1 MKIQF
6 LTISLLALT
15 VAACSSSGSSAGGD
29 IFNSAKAREGKVVVT
44 VNGTEIH
51 EGLLELLG
59 DLNPRL
65 ESQLANPMT
74 RKKILSSLVDQQL
87 LYQEAIKRSLDK
99 DENVLLKSLLNR
111 HVIISN
117 ALLEKQLDTAMKKE
131 YDAKKDEQ
139 FTKVSLAQI
148 AVNFLPESAAKE
160 SKDKDKTPQAT
171 ADQKKAALAKIKA
184 AKARLDKG
192 EDFVKVAQDISD
204 DAASKKK
211 GGSLGEISKDDKRI
225 ARLGL
230 KNLITSAFS
239 LKKDQISDPIETEKG
254 YSLIKVTSDPTVT
267 SFEDAKKVLGFQL
280 QSTVKTDLI
289 GELKKSAKIEYAKA
303 DKTEKTVDTQSTDAI
318 TQTPDDLKS
327 MATKKPSP
335 EPKAKTP

>member
-1 MKIQF
+1 MKIRF
-6 LTISLLALT
+6 LAVPLMLSSL
-15 VAACSSSGSSAGGD
+15 VACSSSSGSAGGD
-29 IFNSAKAREGKVVVT
+29 IFNSAKAREGKVVVS

-51 EGLLELLG
+51 EGLLTILG

-65 ESQLANPMT
+65 ESQLSNPMT

-87 LYQEAIKRSLDK
+87 LYQEALKRGLEK
-99 DENVLLKSLLNR
+99 DESVLLKSMLNR

-117 ALLEKQLDTAMKKE
+117 ALLEKQLDTAMQKE

-148 AVNFLPESAAKE
+148 AVNFLPESAAKDG
-160 SKDKDKTPQAT
+160 KDKQDKAPEAT
-171 ADQKKAALAKIKA
+171 ADQKKMALIKIKA
-184 AKARLDKG
+184 AKARVDKG
-192 EDFVKVAQDISD
+192 EDFATVAEEISN
-204 DAASKKK
+204 DATSKKK

-239 LKKDQISDPIETEKG
+239 LKKDQVSDPIETEKG
-254 YSLIKVTSDPTVT
+254 YSLIKVTSDPVVT

-280 QSTVKTDLI
+280 QSTVKSELI
-289 GELKKSAKIEYAKA
+289 GDLKKSAKIEYAKA
-303 DKTEKTVDTQSTDAI
+303 DKTEKDTDIKADIKDNTTAVAPEKTSST
-318 TQTPDDLKS
+318 
-327 MATKKPSP
+327 
-335 EPKAKTP
+335 PKTKTP

>member
-1 MKIQF
+1 M
-6 LTISLLALT
+6 LLGTLI
-15 VAACSSSGSSAGGD
+15 ACSSSSSSSLGGD
-29 IFNSAKAREGKVVVT
+29 IFNSAKAREGNVVVT

-51 EGLLELLG
+51 EGLLKLLG
-59 DLNPRL
+59 ELNPRL

-87 LYQEAIKRSLDK
+87 LYQEALKRSLDK

-148 AVNFLPESAAKE
+148 AVNFLPEPAAKE
-160 SKDKDKTPQAT
+160 NKDKDKKTEAT
-171 ADQKKAALAKIKA
+171 AEQKKAALAKIKA
-184 AKARLDKG
+184 IKARLDK
-192 EDFVKVAQDISD
+192 EDFAKVAQDVSD
-204 DAASKKK
+204 DATSKKK

-230 KNLITSAFS
+230 KNLIPPAFT
-239 LKKDQISDPIETEKG
+239 LKKDQVSDPIETEKG

-267 SFEDAKKVLGFQL
+267 AFEDAKKVLGFQL

-289 GELKKSAKIEYAKA
+289 SELKKSAKIEYAKT
-303 DKTEKTVDTQSTDAI
+303 DKVEKIEGVKA
-318 TQTPDDLKS
+318 PDGK
-327 MATKKPSP
+327 T
-335 EPKAKTP
+335 KTPEDQKAVTTQKTSSAPKTKTP

>member
-6 LTISLLALT
+6 LTISLLTLIVT
-15 VAACSSSGSSAGGD
+15 ACSSSSGSSIGGD

-51 EGLLELLG
+51 EGLLKLLG

-65 ESQLANPMT
+65 ESQLSNPMT

-99 DENVLLKSLLNR
+99 DENVLLKSMLNR

-117 ALLEKQLDTAMKKE
+117 ALLEKQLDEAMKKE

-139 FTKVSLAQI
+139 FTKVSLSQI
-148 AVNFLPESAAKE
+148 AVNFLPESVAKE
-160 SKDKDKTPQAT
+160 NKDKDKTPQAT
-171 ADQKKAALAKIKA
+171 ADQKKAALTKIKA

-192 EDFVKVAQDISD
+192 EDFAKVAQDVSD

-230 KNLITSAFS
+230 KNLIAPAFS
-239 LKKDQISDPIETEKG
+239 LKKDQLSDFIETEKG

-289 GELKKSAKIEYAKA
+289 GELKKSAKIEYAKTE
-303 DKTEKTVDTQSTDAI
+303 KTEKDTETKTPPVADQA
-318 TQTPDDLKS
+318 PDDKTA
-327 MATKKPSP
+327 ATK
-335 EPKAKTP
+335 TP

>member
-6 LTISLLALT
+6 LTISLLTLIVT
-15 VAACSSSGSSAGGD
+15 ACSSSSGSSIGGD

-51 EGLLELLG
+51 EGLLKLLG

-65 ESQLANPMT
+65 ESQLSNPMT

-99 DENVLLKSLLNR
+99 DENVLLKSMLNR

-117 ALLEKQLDTAMKKE
+117 ALLEKQLDEAMKKE

-148 AVNFLPESAAKE
+148 AVNFLPESVAKE
-160 SKDKDKTPQAT
+160 SKDKNKTQAT

-192 EDFVKVAQDISD
+192 EDFAKVAQDVSD
-204 DAASKKK
+204 DATSKKK

-230 KNLITSAFS
+230 KNLIAPAFS
-239 LKKDQISDPIETEKG
+239 LKKDQISDFIETEKG

-289 GELKKSAKIEYAKA
+289 GELKKSAKIEYAKTE
-303 DKTEKTVDTQSTDAI
+303 KTEKDT
-318 TQTPDDLKS
+318 
-327 MATKKPSP
+327 
-335 EPKAKTP
+335 EAKTPPVANQAPDDKTAATKTP